1 MKISFCYSPLCM
13 KFFPDYIYFSF
24 ITIYFLNFPLL
35 ENNRKLKSWLCTPI
49 LIFHRESSP
58 ILPGRNL
65 FILTEGARFSGH
77 MITAYVLIATTMG
90 EEKSVA
96 EKLAKMKEVEVADI
110 LYGEW
115 DIILRV
121 KVENLSELDSFL
133 TRTVRKMKNIKL
145 TSTLIAS

>member
-1 MKISFCYSPLCM
+1 
-13 KFFPDYIYFSF
+13 
-24 ITIYFLNFPLL
+24 
-35 ENNRKLKSWLCTPI
+35 
-49 LIFHRESSP
+49 
-58 ILPGRNL
+58 
-65 FILTEGARFSGH
+65 
-77 MITAYVLIATTMG
+77 MIIAYVLIATTMG

-121 KVENLSELDSFL
+121 KVENLAELDSFL

>member
-1 MKISFCYSPLCM
+1 MRFLQIVYIFLLLQIIPCIIAKLEMIANGRVGYAHFFIIFTGYSHQHSTPALLC
-13 KFFPDYIYFSF
+13 
-24 ITIYFLNFPLL
+24 
-35 ENNRKLKSWLCTPI
+35 
-49 LIFHRESSP
+49 
-58 ILPGRNL
+58 RNL
-65 FILTEGARFSGH
+65 FILTEGARVSGH
-77 MITAYVLIATTMG
+77 MIIAYVLIATTMG

-121 KVENLSELDSFL
+121 KVENLAELDSFL